1 MGAYLIKTER
11 NPMRRAL
18 PLIAIIAI
26 AISMAGTVDA
36 GICKDAKGKFMKC
49 PAPAAAS
56 ASYTLDAKG
65 NCHDAKGKMAKKAM
79 CAGAVTTTAAVA
91 PASTFPK
98 VSSTTTAMASGSGPI
113 CRKGKRCGNACIS
126 VKDTCHK

>member
-1 MGAYLIKTER
+1 MGVYLIKTER

-18 PLIAIIAI
+18 TLIATLAF
-26 AISMAGTVDA
+26 AVSMAGTVDA
-36 GICKDAKGKFMKC
+36 AACKDAKGKFTKC

-79 CAGAVTTTAAVA
+79 CPGVASTTAAVA
-91 PASTFPK
+91 PASTSPK
-98 VSSTTTAMASGSGPI
+98 VSSTTTAMASGFGPI
-113 CRKGKRCGNACIS
+113 CKKGKRCGNACIS